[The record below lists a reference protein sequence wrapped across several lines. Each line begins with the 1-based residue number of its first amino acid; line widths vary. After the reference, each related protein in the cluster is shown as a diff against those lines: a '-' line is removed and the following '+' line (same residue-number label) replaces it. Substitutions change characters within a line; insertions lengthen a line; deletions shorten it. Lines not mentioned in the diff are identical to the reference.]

1 LAFTGFIVYTGFPL
15 CITLAQYAT
24 SSMRFGQRMGLI
36 SGGSWAIA
44 AVVLWILGP
53 IVKHT
58 GIGPLLHLIWIGY
71 FAAVVMTLVEI
82 RKKR

>member
-1 LAFTGFIVYTGFPL
+1 
-15 CITLAQYAT
+15 
-24 SSMRFGQRMGLI
+24 MRFGQRMGLI